1 MVFGGSDGE
10 SLSNVDA
17 AWLRMEDPTN
27 LMTITGVMSFA
38 ERLDFGQLKEL
49 IEDRLLCYDRF
60 RQRVEESRIP
70 LGRPRWVEDE
80 HFNLRFHLQRVALPD
95 PGDKDSLQEMV
106 STLMSTPLDYSKP
119 LWQIQYVENYLEG
132 SALVARLHHCIADG
146 IALVR
151 VLLGMTD
158 DAPSGS
164 AKVRRQR
171 RRRRP
176 LGTGSWL
183 PEVVDEAVRG
193 MRRVTGS
200 ISEQVAETLTDPNRA
215 LDLAGQGIHA
225 AGVVARL
232 TAMLPDADTVFRGSL
247 VTAKRCAWSEELPLD
262 DVEAFGKKVDATIND
277 VLLAGVAGAL
287 RRYMEERGEQPDG
300 VDVRAVIPVN
310 LRPEHEDGELGNR
323 FGLVFL
329 TLPTGV
335 ADRDERLT
343 ELKRRMD
350 DLKSSSEAVVTYAIL
365 NAVGMTSPDM
375 ESIAVQFFGSKATAV
390 MTNIPGPNEQIY
402 LAGSPLR
409 SMMFWVPQSARL
421 GLGVSIRGPGA
432 SRSRQRRR
440 TRPRPRG
447 NHLPIP
453 GRDDRHSAEPLML
466 GYIED
471 FAIEGEPKMR
481 YSWDAKMGSYFCAG
495 P

>member
-1 MVFGGSDGE
+1 MAFGGSDGE
-10 SLSNVDA
+10 TLSNVDA

-27 LMTITGVMSFA
+27 LMTITGVMSFP

-60 RQRVEESRIP
+60 RQRVVEPRLP

-95 PGDKDSLQEMV
+95 PGEKDDLQEMV
-106 STLMSTPLDYSKP
+106 STLMSTPLDSTKP
-119 LWQIQYVENYLEG
+119 LWQIQYIENFGDG

-158 DAPSGS
+158 DSPTGS

-176 LGTGSWL
+176 LGGGVWL
-183 PEVVDEAVRG
+183 PEVVDDAVRSVRK
-193 MRRVTGS
+193 MTGS
-200 ISEQVAETLTDPNRA
+200 VTDQVFEALSDPSRA
-215 LDLAGQGIHA
+215 LSLAGEGAHA
-225 AGVVARL
+225 ARIVARL
-232 TAMLPDADTVFRGSL
+232 TAMPPDADTSLRGPL
-247 VTAKRCAWSEELPLD
+247 VTAKRCAWSDVLPLE
-262 DVEAFGKKVDATIND
+262 DVKAFGKRAGATIND

-287 RRYMEERGEQPDG
+287 RRYLESRGDAVDG

-310 LRPEHEDGELGNR
+310 LRGEDEIGELGNR

-335 ADRDERLT
+335 ADPAERLA

-350 DLKSSSEAVVTYAIL
+350 QVKESSEAVVTFAIL
-365 NAVGMTSPDM
+365 NALGMTSPDV
-375 ESIAVQFFGSKATAV
+375 EGLAVQFFGSKATAV
-390 MTNIPGPNEQIY
+390 MTNVPGPREEIY
-402 LAGSPLR
+402 LAGSPLQ

-421 GLGVSIRGPGA
+421 GLGISILSYAGDVRLGVASDAGLVPDPGA
-432 SRSRQRRR
+432 IISEFQREM
-440 TRPRPRG
+440 RG
-447 NHLPIP
+447 F
-453 GRDDRHSAEPLML
+453 L
-466 GYIED
+466 GQIE
-471 FAIEGEPKMR
+471 
-481 YSWDAKMGSYFCAG
+481 
-495 P
+495 